1 MKISKHS
8 IVSIHYELT
17 NDSGETLDSSEG
29 QDPLTYLHG
38 TGSLI
43 PGLERELEGKQV
55 GDDLTA
61 VITPADGYGEQDDT
75 LIRDI
80 PRSAFGDV
88 DDLSPGMQFQGG
100 GEGEAPQV
108 FTITKITGDQVTVDG
123 NHPLAGM
130 TLKFDVSIESIRD
143 ATSEELDHGHVN

>member
-8 IVSIHYELT
+8 VVSIHYELT

-55 GDDLTA
+55 GDELTA
-61 VITPADGYGEQDDT
+61 VITPVDGYGEQDDA

-88 DDLSPGMQFQGG
+88 EDLSPGMQFQGG

-108 FTITKITGDQVTVDG
+108 
-123 NHPLAGM
+123 LRS
-130 TLKFDVSIESIRD
+130 LK
-143 ATSEELDHGHVN
+143 

>member
-1 MKISKHS
+1 MKIAKHS
-8 IVSIHYELT
+8 VVSIHYELT

-29 QDPLTYLHG
+29 QGPLTYLHG

-55 GDDLTA
+55 GDELTA
-61 VITPADGYGEQDDT
+61 VITPGDGYGEQDDT

-88 DDLSPGMQFQGG
+88 EDLSPGMQFQGG
-100 GEGEAPQV
+100 GEGEAPHV
-108 FTITKITGDQVTVDG
+108 FTVTKITSDQVTVDG
-123 NHPLAGM
+123 NHPLADM
-130 TLKFDVSIESIRD
+130 TLNFDVSIESIRD
-143 ATSEELDHGHVN
+143 ATPEELDHGHVH

>member
-61 VITPADGYGEQDDT
+61 VITPADGYGEQDDA

-143 ATSEELDHGHVN
+143 ATPEELDHGHVH

>member
-8 IVSIHYELT
+8 IVSIHCELT
-17 NDSGETLDSSEG
+17 NNSGETLDSSEG

-108 FTITKITGDQVTVDG
+108 FTITKITGDQVTVII
-123 NHPLAGM
+123 LWQA
-130 TLKFDVSIESIRD
+130 
-143 ATSEELDHGHVN
+143 